1 MLKGF
6 EEKKSRRKKKK
17 KEAHNYYWSTKL
29 SKRSRK
35 ATRRHDWE
43 SDDLGFTAS
52 DPWPSHL
59 AAMETSRKEQPLLIS
74 NLKSGKGNTM

>member
-6 EEKKSRRKKKK
+6 EEKNQGEKKT
-17 KEAHNYYWSTKL
+17 EAHNYYWSTKL
-29 SKRSRK
+29 SKRSRE

-59 AAMETSRKEQPLLIS
+59 AAMETLRKEQPLLIS
-74 NLKSGKGNTM
+74 NLKSGKGNTT